1 MQGGKSAV
9 SSRKERRGCV
19 YQQTP
24 RLPPSL
30 PRGLVGPGPALCYP
44 GPESQAG
51 RMVIKLNWP
60 GSSLGD
66 REVNEL
72 VLGRRVPL
80 PGAPRGRREDAAL
93 VTVVVGRWEEARRE
107 ASCLEE
113 GLLDLTHSA
122 I

>member
-1 MQGGKSAV
+1 
-9 SSRKERRGCV
+9 
-19 YQQTP
+19 
-24 RLPPSL
+24 
-30 PRGLVGPGPALCYP
+30 
-44 GPESQAG
+44 
-51 RMVIKLNWP
+51 MVIKLNWP